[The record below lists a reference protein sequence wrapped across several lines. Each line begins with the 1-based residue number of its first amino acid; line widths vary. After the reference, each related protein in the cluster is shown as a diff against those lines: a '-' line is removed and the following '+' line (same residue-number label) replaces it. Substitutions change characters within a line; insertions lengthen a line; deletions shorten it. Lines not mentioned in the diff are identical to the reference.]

1 MKNIVIIGGSGGI
14 GLALSKHFASKGYN
28 VISTYF
34 LNQPSK
40 IIGVNNLMLDLKSE
54 NSIIEFS
61 SKLQE
66 LGILEIHALIFSSV
80 SYDSISLLEEQ
91 NFRNVLDDYLVNVI
105 GPQTLMRHLIGFLK
119 LRNYSNVI
127 FLLGGGQ
134 GPKRSLSTYL
144 ANKWA
149 LIGLIES
156 LAEEFSDHRTN
167 VNGLYPGPLHTKF
180 LERLRKLGSEVIG
193 VELYTHVENNI
204 RKFDVASEELL
215 KSTEF
220 LGNLNFKFSGKVVSA
235 RYDSIY
241 TLTEKELTDSHKYI
255 FERII

>member
-1 MKNIVIIGGSGGI
+1 VKNIVIIGGSGGI
-14 GLALSKHFASKGYN
+14 GLALTKHFASKNYN
-28 VISTYF
+28 VISTYYS
-34 LNQPSK
+34 NQPNK
-40 IIGVNNLMLDLKSE
+40 IIGVNNLKLDLKSE

-66 LGILEIHALIFSSV
+66 LGILEIHTLIFSSV
-80 SYDSISLLEEQ
+80 SYHSISLLEEQ
-91 NFRNVLDDYLVNVI
+91 NFSNVLDDYLVNVI
-105 GPQTLMRHLIGFLK
+105 GPQTLMKHLIGFLK
-119 LRNYSNVI
+119 IRKYSNVI

-156 LAEEFSDHRTN
+156 LAEELCDYRMN
-167 VNGLYPGPLHTKF
+167 INGLYPGPLHTKF
-180 LERLRKLGSEVIG
+180 LERLQKLGSDIIG

-204 RKFDVASEELL
+204 RKFDVVSEELL
-215 KSTEF
+215 KTTDF
-220 LGNLNFKFSGKVVSA
+220 LSNLNFKFSGKVVSA

-241 TLTEKELTDSHKYI
+241 TLTEKELNGSHKYI
-255 FERII
+255 FERIK